1 MTPLEHNRVKNAA
14 THFPISGS
22 VDYMQTTKMKE
33 SIQVLRK
40 SKQNL
45 SKSMTKFKQGTLFF
59 LPPPP
64 TTTQL
69 WNSQGLGKATAVHS
83 TVPEARIWK
92 GREEGKNRQ
101 VPEQR
106 LEEAPLPLH
115 SFPPGIPHTLGM
127 GAQQQKPPW
136 RACWENTGLYQ
147 LKKKMD
153 QIT

>member
-59 LPPPP
+59 LPPPNHHP
-64 TTTQL
+64 ALKFSRVRQG
-69 WNSQGLGKATAVHS
+69 NSSSQYS
-83 TVPEARIWK
+83 
-92 GREEGKNRQ
+92 
-101 VPEQR
+101 
-106 LEEAPLPLH
+106 
-115 SFPPGIPHTLGM
+115 
-127 GAQQQKPPW
+127 PW
-136 RACWENTGLYQ
+136 G
-147 LKKKMD
+147 
-153 QIT
+153 